1 MVTSTKDIT
10 VGGKKIET
18 GVRVGGTFGGGT
30 RGTGG
35 GGGGNN
41 GKSGGGDN
49 WTPDRYRI
57 GMWVA
62 IASILM
68 LFTALTSAYIVRAG
82 LPGSTDWRPISMP
95 PLVWLSTALIV
106 VSSLTI
112 SAVRKASRRGEE
124 EKHRRW
130 LTMTLLLGFA
140 FLGAQLLAWRQLV
153 AQGIY
158 LASNPHSSF
167 FYVLT
172 GLHGVHIL
180 GGLVA
185 LAYVLFRFNRAG
197 KLLPIAAEPKR
208 RVATDVL
215 AIYWHFMDGLWV
227 YLFLLLFLWR

>member
-18 GVRVGGTFGGGT
+18 GVRVGGTFGGA
-30 RGTGG
+30 RGVGG

-41 GKSGGGDN
+41 GKSGGDN

-82 LPGSTDWRPISMP
+82 LPGATDWRPISMP

-112 SAVRKASRRGEE
+112 SAARKASWRGEQG
-124 EKHRRW
+124 KHRRW
-130 LTMTLLLGFA
+130 LMATLFLGFA

-167 FYVLT
+167 FFVLT

-197 KLLPIAAEPKR
+197 NLLPVAAEPKR

-215 AIYWHFMDGLWV
+215 AIYWHFMDGLWI